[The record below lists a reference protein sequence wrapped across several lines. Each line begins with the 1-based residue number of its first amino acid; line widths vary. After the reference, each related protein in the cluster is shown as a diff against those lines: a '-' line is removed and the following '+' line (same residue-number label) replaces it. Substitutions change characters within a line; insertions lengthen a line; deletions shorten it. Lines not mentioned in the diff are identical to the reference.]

1 VNANFDMKANRC
13 HLENATP
20 EQLVDH
26 KEEAEELGGYFI
38 VNGNEKLIRLLV
50 APKRNYPM
58 AIVRSSFVKRGNLYT
73 KHGIQIR
80 SVRPDQTSQTNVLH
94 YLKDGNVTFR
104 FSWRKNEYLIP
115 LVMILKA
122 LVETND
128 REIFEGIVGSASSK
142 GIENTFVTDRVE
154 LLLRTYKAYNL
165 HAMAETRV
173 YLGERFRAVLGVP
186 ADMSDEDAGTE
197 FLRKIVLPHLGN
209 QNITEAQNH
218 DKFKMI
224 VFMVRKLYALVAGD
238 CAPDNPDAIS
248 NQEVLL
254 GGFLYGMIIKER
266 LEEWLRSFGPIAR
279 DWCLKNNGAKFTDS
293 SFDKDFIP
301 KMVKRSNENI
311 GGALEYFL
319 STGNL
324 VSPSGLDLQQSSGYT
339 IVAEKLNFYRFISH
353 FRMIHRGGF
362 FAQLKTTTVRKLLP
376 ESWGFLCPVHTPDGA
391 PCGLLNH
398 RAHKCLIATGNIN
411 VSHLPQTLV
420 QLGLRSYS
428 SVALDESVTVQ
439 LDGRIIGYCSPRQ
452 ARMIA
457 DTLRHWKVE
466 GTHHVPLE
474 LEIGYIPNSNGGQYP
489 GIYMFSQAARMYR
502 PVKYL
507 PLDKLDYVGPF
518 EQPFMEIACLQSD
531 VISGLSTHIE
541 YTPTN
546 ILSILANMTPFSD
559 HNQSPRNMYQCQMS
573 KQTMGT
579 PGSSIEYRTDNKL
592 YRLQTS
598 QTPIVRP
605 PLYNAYGLDNFP
617 NGTNAVVAIIS
628 YTGYDMDDAMIIN
641 KSSHERGFGYGTV
654 YKTKL
659 FNLDEK
665 ESRRSRSKREISKLI
680 GFAPGGEIKASWR
693 STLDEDGLP
702 HIGARVKE
710 GSIIAA
716 WHNVRY
722 DPSTTEFVNLD
733 SQTHFLKY
741 KDNEEGYVDT
751 VRILGSENGS
761 EPCQAISI
769 KIRIPRKPVIGDKF
783 SSRHGQKGVCSQ
795 LWPAVDMPFSESGI
809 QPDLIINPHAFPSRT
824 FSSVRTLTALAN
836 LTLNQG

>member
-1 VNANFDMKANRC
+1 
-13 HLENATP
+13 
-20 EQLVDH
+20 
-26 KEEAEELGGYFI
+26 
-38 VNGNEKLIRLLV
+38 
-50 APKRNYPM
+50 
-58 AIVRSSFVKRGNLYT
+58 
-73 KHGIQIR
+73 
-80 SVRPDQTSQTNVLH
+80 
-94 YLKDGNVTFR
+94 
-104 FSWRKNEYLIP
+104 
-115 LVMILKA
+115 
-122 LVETND
+122 
-128 REIFEGIVGSASSK
+128 
-142 GIENTFVTDRVE
+142 
-154 LLLRTYKAYNL
+154 
-165 HAMAETRV
+165 
-173 YLGERFRAVLGVP
+173 
-186 ADMSDEDAGTE
+186 
-197 FLRKIVLPHLGN
+197 
-209 QNITEAQNH
+209 
-218 DKFKMI
+218 
-224 VFMVRKLYALVAGD
+224 
-238 CAPDNPDAIS
+238 
-248 NQEVLL
+248 
-254 GGFLYGMIIKER
+254 
-266 LEEWLRSFGPIAR
+266 
-279 DWCLKNNGAKFTDS
+279 
-293 SFDKDFIP
+293 
-301 KMVKRSNENI
+301 
-311 GGALEYFL
+311 
-319 STGNL
+319 
-324 VSPSGLDLQQSSGYT
+324 
-339 IVAEKLNFYRFISH
+339 
-353 FRMIHRGGF
+353 
-362 FAQLKTTTVRKLLP
+362 
-376 ESWGFLCPVHTPDGA
+376 
-391 PCGLLNH
+391 
-398 RAHKCLIATGNIN
+398 
-411 VSHLPQTLV
+411 
-420 QLGLRSYS
+420 
-428 SVALDESVTVQ
+428 
-439 LDGRIIGYCSPRQ
+439 
-452 ARMIA
+452 
-457 DTLRHWKVE
+457 
-466 GTHHVPLE
+466 
-474 LEIGYIPNSNGGQYP
+474 
-489 GIYMFSQAARMYR
+489 
-502 PVKYL
+502 
-507 PLDKLDYVGPF
+507 
-518 EQPFMEIACLQSD
+518 
-531 VISGLSTHIE
+531 
-541 YTPTN
+541 
-546 ILSILANMTPFSD
+546 
-559 HNQSPRNMYQCQMS
+559 
-573 KQTMGT
+573 MGT

-824 FSSVRTLTALAN
+824 FSSVRTLTASAN